1 MCKYTMCILYA
12 FLNIVS
18 DKLQMQRVIASALQ
32 RIELRSV
39 LIAPSWNGAYFKNI
53 LAQDVNLKMK
63 LKSLGVPI
71 KSCVLNFISIQK
83 PLANVWWRLWRVLC
97 RMEVREQMLHKRRDN
112 FCSMKY
118 NAVWIW
124 QPDPSHTQSR
134 GIRPNSVPILWV
146 QRELVMQC
154 SSCRK
159 SPCLCSIWN
168 TEKCQI
174 ALNLNY

>member
-1 MCKYTMCILYA
+1 MQRL
-12 FLNIVS
+12 IVS
-18 DKLQMQRVIASALQ
+18 VLQH
-32 RIELRSV
+32 IELRSV
-39 LIAPSWNGAYFKNI
+39 LISSSWNGAFFLNI
-53 LAQDVNLKMK
+53 LAQDIHLSMK
-63 LKSLGVPI
+63 LKSQGVPI
-71 KSCVLNFISIQK
+71 KSCVLNFTSVQK
-83 PLANVWWRLWRVLC
+83 LLANVWWRLWRVLC

-124 QPDPSHTQSR
+124 QPDPAHTQSR
-134 GIRPNSVPILWV
+134 EFRPNSAPILWV
-146 QRELVMQC
+146 QRGLVMRC

-174 ALNLNY
+174 ALDSNY